1 MSESSDYIFSRGT
14 KPLLITMPHTGTAV
28 PPDIAQR
35 LTPEAQGV
43 PDTDWHIEK
52 LYAFAHAMGASVLQ
66 ATWSRYVVDLN
77 RPPDDQSLY
86 PGQATTGL
94 CPLTR
99 FDGGAVYL
107 AGAEPSAAEIAA
119 RRERYWQPWHDKL
132 AATLV
137 ELRQQFPAVVLWDAH
152 SIRSVLPQFFEG
164 KLPDF
169 SIGTNKGGSCSPEF
183 QKRIADIARASAPFT
198 AVENGRYKGGYI
210 TRHYGAPAQGIHAIQ
225 MELTQSAYMTEAP
238 PWPWSASQ
246 AADLQKPLTAM
257 LECALAFAEQQS
269 ERG

>member
-1 MSESSDYIFSRGT
+1 MSEPSDYLFSRGT

-28 PPDIAQR
+28 PADIAER

-66 ATWSRYVVDLN
+66 ANWSRYVVDLN
-77 RPPDDQSLY
+77 RPPDGQSLY

-94 CPLTR
+94 CPVTR
-99 FDGGAVYL
+99 FDGGAIYHP
-107 AGAEPSAAEIAA
+107 GGEPSAEEIAA

-132 AATLV
+132 AQTLA
-137 ELRQQFPAVVLWDAH
+137 ELRQQFSAVVLWDAH
-152 SIRSVLPQFFEG
+152 SIRSVLPQFFDG

-169 SIGTNKGGSCSPEF
+169 NIGTNDGTSCSPEL
-183 QKRIADIARASAPFT
+183 QKRIADISRSSPSFT

-210 TRHYGAPAQGIHAIQ
+210 TRHYGAPEQGIHALQ
-225 MELTQSAYMTEAP
+225 MELTQSAYMTETP
-238 PWPWSASQ
+238 PWSWSASQ
-246 AADLQKPLTAM
+246 AAELQKPLEAMITA
-257 LECALAFAEQQS
+257 ALGFAEQLS
-269 ERG
+269 RR